1 MKKQILI
8 ILLGL
13 GVVFSACTTSY
24 DKLLSGTDVSKKY
37 EYALK
42 YFNEKKYNCCQAV
55 ICAYCD
61 EYGVDDN
68 SKSVDLS
75 ISTQVLPNQALDWQ
89 RIS

>member
-42 YFNEKKYNCCQAV
+42 YFNSSKEGLFNIV
-55 ICAYCD
+55 IKGAFL
-61 EYGVDDN
+61 VA
-68 SKSVDLS
+68 
-75 ISTQVLPNQALDWQ
+75 QW
-89 RIS
+89 